1 MNLNLTPTGERTP
14 TRKLR
19 LTRRT
24 AVLGVATLVAV
35 GGVVAIGL
43 SGNSSAP
50 SAVAGTGVPGG
61 SVLAPAFAGE
71 TAPMAPDAFPGVT
84 VQGVGKVTGTPD
96 TLILTLTVTKTAG
109 DVSSAMNGM
118 ATTMTAVQNA
128 LKADKVAE
136 ADQKTS
142 GLGVSPQYDY
152 SSNKRTL
159 TGYEATENLTVTL
172 RDTKAAGATI
182 SAAAA
187 AGGDATQISGLST
200 DLQNN
205 SGPLNQARD
214 AAFNDAK
221 AKATQYA
228 KSAGR
233 SLGPVVRIEE
243 SVSTPTNNAS
253 SMDRAPAA
261 AGAANIPVPI
271 QMGSTDVVVQAT
283 VVFSFG

>member
-1 MNLNLTPTGERTP
+1 MELNLNLT
-14 TRKLR
+14 
-19 LTRRT
+19 RR
-24 AVLGVATLVAV
+24 AVVLGVATLVAV
-35 GGVVAIGL
+35 GGAVAVGL
-43 SGNSSAP
+43 SGDSAAP
-50 SAVAGTGVPGG
+50 AASAGTGKP
-61 SVLAPAFAGE
+61 APALVGE
-71 TAPMAPDAFPGVT
+71 TTPLAPDAFPGIT

-96 TLILTLTVTKTAG
+96 TLVLTLSITKSAG

-118 ATTMTAVQNA
+118 AGTMTAVQNS
-128 LKADKVAE
+128 LKSSHVAE
-136 ADQKTS
+136 ADMKTS

-172 RDTKAAGATI
+172 RDTKTAGATI

-200 DLQNN
+200 DLQND

-221 AKATQYA
+221 AKAAQYA

-233 SLGPVVRIEE
+233 SLGAVVRVEE
-243 SVSTPTNNAS
+243 NVSTQPSPTGMNV
-253 SMDRAPAA
+253 PAA
-261 AGAANIPVPI
+261 AGDKAVASVPI
-271 QMGSTDVVVQAT
+271 QMGSTDVTVQVT

>member
-1 MNLNLTPTGERTP
+1 
-14 TRKLR
+14 
-19 LTRRT
+19 
-24 AVLGVATLVAV
+24 VLGVATLIAV

-50 SAVAGTGVPGG
+50 SAAAGTAGPGG

-71 TAPMAPDAFPGVT
+71 TAPLAPDAFPGVT
-84 VQGVGKVTGTPD
+84 VQGIGKVTGTPD

-118 ATTMTAVQNA
+118 STTMTAVQNS
-128 LKADKVAE
+128 LKSNKVAD

-172 RDTKAAGATI
+172 RDTKTAGATI

-243 SVSTPTNNAS
+243 SVSTPTNNPS
-253 SMDRAPAA
+253 PVMDRAPAA
-261 AGAANIPVPI
+261 AGSTAPVPI